1 MATRRA
7 PPPKPERPHQTA
19 DQKKRYIERINACIA
34 ELTAFDPT
42 TIQQKYGDPRVKALQ
57 VSIETALAKSF
68 GEGTREYNRYRQ
80 AAVLDPLVLP
90 TRPSWSVAR
99 GGYSGDHRN
108 DFREAVYELTKAKET
123 SLVLLCQA
131 VKALEEEI
139 EDMQLVP
146 AMASSA
152 AETTAH
158 SPSRPYTNIYVNGE
172 NSRVNFHSN
181 DQSVN
186 TVNIQASDFEP
197 LANELRLLRETLTAK
212 AKNDEDYVAIKAIT
226 TAELAAKE
234 KDNSRISQALSSL
247 GTAAGHWVLTVAKE
261 LGIAVASKEIA
272 KHLV

>member
-1 MATRRA
+1 MTTRPA

-42 TIQQKYGDPRVKALQ
+42 TIQQKYGDPRVTALQ
-57 VSIETALAKSF
+57 VSIKNALAKSF
-68 GEGTREYNRYRQ
+68 GEGTSEYNRYRQ
-80 AAVLDPLVLP
+80 AAVLDPLVLS

-123 SLVLLCQA
+123 SLVLLRQA

-146 AMASSA
+146 AMPSNA

-158 SPSRPYTNIYVNGE
+158 RPSHPYINVISE
-172 NSRVNFHSN
+172 HSRINFQSH

-186 TVNIQASDFEP
+186 TFNIQASDFEP
-197 LANELRLLRETLTAK
+197 LANELRLLRETLTAQ
-212 AKNDEDYVAIKAIT
+212 AKNAQDHVTIGVIAK
-226 TAELAAKE
+226 AELAAEE
-234 KDNSRISQALSSL
+234 KDASKISQALSSL
-247 GTAAGHWVLTVAKE
+247 GTAAGNWVLKFAKE